1 MEARPAGHAT
11 EVSPTSSPHE
21 VSRAV
26 RATSFGS
33 VAADYDRF
41 RPSPPAEVAD
51 WLLPAGVQ
59 RVADIGA
66 GTGGFSRVV
75 AARVAT
81 TVAVEFDLRMARQL
95 VARSPRVSVVNG
107 RGERLPLRTAGFD
120 AVVASSSWHWL
131 EAAPALLEIA
141 RVLRNGGVLGVV
153 WGGPDRDVDWVRE
166 LLARDVRSDSERQGR
181 RHRLDIPEGTLFG
194 IPETRVIQWS
204 LPRTPEQLVGLAGT
218 YSRVITADDTDRHSI
233 ASHVAGVIR
242 GHRALQGRAVL
253 DLPMSARC
261 WRAVRLPR

>member
-1 MEARPAGHAT
+1 MEARPADSAT
-11 EVSPTSSPHE
+11 DVSPAGSPDE

-41 RPSPPAEVAD
+41 RPGPPAEVAE

-59 RVADIGA
+59 RVADVGA

-75 AARVAT
+75 AARVVT

-95 VARSPRVSVVNG
+95 VARSPRVSVING

-131 EAAPALLEIA
+131 DAAQALLEVA

-166 LLARDVRSDSERQGR
+166 LLARDVRSDPERQGR
-181 RHRLDIPEGTLFG
+181 RHRLDVPEGTPFG

-218 YSRVITADDTDRHSI
+218 YSRVITAGATDRHSI
-233 ASHVAGVIR
+233 ASRVASVIER
-242 GHRALQGRAVL
+242 HPALQGLAVI

-261 WRAVRLPR
+261 WRAVRLAR